1 MDDEIG
7 SVGQTGGINAHTVNI
22 THMPHQRRPWWR
34 SWWTGL
40 VGLAGIVVA
49 AYAVIDHSAGRSPAT
64 TPVAVVVPATPT
76 TTGSVADSPVSL
88 PETPSVATASPQ
100 TMGSDRPK
108 VTHRPKKSPISPQ
121 PSQSI
126 PEVVG
131 AEITSPTQISSSG
144 GGTGAEIDVRAQPGQ
159 KRNWCACH
167 SGWFHPRTSAESKSE
182 WPRNRVEGSG

>member
-1 MDDEIG
+1 L
-7 SVGQTGGINAHTVNI
+7 
-22 THMPHQRRPWWR
+22 
-34 SWWTGL
+34 TGL
-40 VGLAGIVVA
+40 VGLAGIISAVVV
-49 AYAVIDHSAGRSPAT
+49 VIDHSAGRSPAT
-64 TPVAVVVPATPT
+64 APVAAVVPATPT
-76 TTGSVADSPVSL
+76 ITGSVADGPVSSA
-88 PETPSVATASPQ
+88 PSAPTASPQ
-100 TMGSDRPK
+100 TT
-108 VTHRPKKSPISPQ
+108 THRFKKSTSPVESSTAPINSEH
-121 PSQSI
+121 SQTI